1 MSSHPPIREVMND
14 VKKISSVVDV
24 LKEDIQQLKKDKKD
38 IIKLQNER
46 DMWKKKY
53 EELSSLYNA
62 TWF

>member
-1 MSSHPPIREVMND
+1 MSSHPPIREVLND

-53 EELSSLYNA
+53 EELTSLYKA

>member
-1 MSSHPPIREVMND
+1 MND

-53 EELSSLYNA
+53 EELSSLYKA